1 MLCSRA
7 VHQSGHLGATLRI
20 CGPLGKCV
28 TSANTGG
35 RPPPGSRC
43 STCVCQS
50 TSCIAYGAVTGARRT
65 PYSASGTDLGGPL
78 PRLHHRGTPCR
89 CLQGAHRARGERPR
103 AITIGV
109 KTRPLAIA
117 SDRVR
122 SRAITRS
129 QAIADRKRSQAI
141 RAQAI
146 ASDPIASER
155 KRAQASASDHQRSQA
170 IASDRKRSPA
180 IT

>member
-1 MLCSRA
+1 M
-7 VHQSGHLGATLRI
+7 RI

-103 AITIGV
+103 AITNGV

-117 SDRVR
+117 SDRMR

-155 KRAQASASDHQRSQA
+155 KRSPA
-170 IASDRKRSPA
+170 ITSDRKRSPA
-180 IT
+180 IAGDHLKCGQADKPRQLRYQMMIVAV